1 MRIQRPNAPPVV
13 QLRVYGEPKPAG
25 SKGSGVSYRKDESG
39 KRVPV
44 TRNGKIV
51 TFVKDTSGKPGKE
64 WRNAVA
70 DVAVR
75 AQDGEPLLDG
85 PLYVEMTFFMER
97 PKGHFRTGRFAGL
110 LKDSAPPY
118 PAVIPDVLKLARAVE
133 DSLSG
138 TLWRDD
144 SRLVRGDNE
153 KVYAEDG
160 EPIGVEVRVWRLP
173 ATVGELAE
181 PTEARVGA
189 AAWEPLALDL

>member
-1 MRIQRPNAPPVV
+1 MRIERPDGPPVV
-13 QLRVYGEPKPAG
+13 ELRVYGEAKPAG
-25 SKGSGVSYRKDESG
+25 SKGSGVSYRKDETG
-39 KRVPV
+39 QRVPV

-85 PLYVEMTFFMER
+85 PLYVEMTFFMDR
-97 PKGHFRTGRFAGL
+97 PKGHFGSGRNAGR
-110 LKDSAPPY
+110 LKDSAPMY

-144 SRLVRGDNE
+144 SRIVCGPNE

-173 ATVGELAE
+173 ATVGELAVSGPQVE
-181 PTEARVGA
+181 LELYT
-189 AAWEPLALDL
+189 